1 MSRRCSPTPMVGMW
15 WCSWPSPTA
24 TTTTGTSSRPGR
36 CGPTRWSCSTSWSQ
50 GVAMKRDKRIND
62 GLGGSL
68 ADAVARGADAPLA
81 TPDTGTPMVSR
92 SLRLPLETYERLQA
106 AAAARRLPITTLM
119 RDLIEAGLAELDDT
133 ATVPLADVRRALAAL
148 AVRAA

>member
-1 MSRRCSPTPMVGMW
+1 
-15 WCSWPSPTA
+15 
-24 TTTTGTSSRPGR
+24 
-36 CGPTRWSCSTSWSQ
+36 
-50 GVAMKRDKRIND
+50 MKRDKRIND

-68 ADAVARGADAPLA
+68 ADALASGADAPLA